1 MKSSFLAVVLTTLV
15 PAAAPA
21 GESAAPVADAVENH
35 ERERIETL
43 LKGGADLNAAQ
54 VDGMTALHWAIWR
67 DDRETSRRLVQAGAD
82 VNVANR
88 YEVRPMSLACANG
101 DAELVEL
108 LLKAGAGANTA
119 LPGGETALMTAAR
132 TGKLGAVRALL
143 AHKADVNAKECK
155 GQTAIMWAAAEG
167 HADVVQALIEAG
179 ADFRTTLKSG
189 FTPLMFAVREGRRKV
204 VEVLLEAGVDVNE
217 AMQPERPGGRAPR
230 KGTSPLIM
238 AVENGHF
245 DLAAALL
252 EVGADPNDQRSG
264 FTPLHVITWVRKP
277 NRGDGLDGQPPPIG
291 SGNMT
296 SLQFVRELVAHG
308 ADVNARLKH
317 GSSGRGQ
324 LSQTGA
330 TPFLM
335 ACDTADVPLM
345 RMLVE
350 LGADPAIPNV
360 DHTPPLVAASGFGTL
375 APSEEAGTEEELV
388 EAVTWLLDLGADIN
402 AIDDH
407 GETAMHGAAYN
418 NAPKVVDLLASRG
431 AKVEVWNQKNKYGW
445 TPLSIAEGER
455 PGTNFKPSPPTID
468 AIRRAMLAA
477 GVTPPARRTP
487 VKVNSDDYPK
497 EEKKKPPPTP

>member
-1 MKSSFLAVVLTTLV
+1 MFLAV
-15 PAAAPA
+15 AAPA
-21 GESAAPVADAVENH
+21 GEIVAPLADAVENQ
-35 ERERIETL
+35 ERDRIDAL
-43 LKGGADLNAAQ
+43 LQGGADLNAAQ
-54 VDGMTALHWAIWR
+54 VDGMTPLHWAIWR
-67 DDRETSRRLVQAGAD
+67 EDRKTSRRLVQAGAD

-88 YEVRPMSLACANG
+88 YEVRPLSLACANG

-108 LLKAGAGANTA
+108 LLKAGADVNAT

-132 TGKLGAVRALL
+132 TGTLSAVRALL
-143 AHKADVNAKECK
+143 ANNAAINAKDRK

-167 HADVVQALIEAG
+167 HADVVRVLIDAG
-179 ADFRTTLKSG
+179 ADFRTPLKSG
-189 FTPLMFAVREGRRKV
+189 FTPLLFAVREGRRKAV
-204 VEVLLEAGVDVNE
+204 QVLLQAGADVNE

-230 KGTSPLIM
+230 KGTSPLLV

-245 DLAAALL
+245 DLATALL
-252 EVGADPNDQRSG
+252 DAGADPNDQRSG
-264 FTPLHVITWVRKP
+264 FTALHVLSWVRKP

-317 GSSGRGQ
+317 GTSGRGQ

-335 ACDTADVPLM
+335 ACDTADLALM
-345 RMLVE
+345 RVLVE
-350 LGADPAIPNV
+350 LGSDPAIPNV

-375 APSEEAGTEEELV
+375 APTEEAGTEEELV
-388 EAVTWLLDLGADIN
+388 AAVTYLLDLGADIN
-402 AIDDH
+402 AVDDH

-418 NAPKVVDLLASRG
+418 NAPKVVELLAARG
-431 AKVEVWNQKNKYGW
+431 AKIEVWNQKNKYGW
-445 TPLSIAEGER
+445 TPLAIAEGDR
-455 PGTNFKPSPPTID
+455 PGTNFKPSPATID

-477 GVTPPARRTP
+477 GVTPPPRRTP
-487 VKVNSDDYPK
+487 VKDNGDEYQT
-497 EEKKKPPPTP
+497 EKKKPKPAP

>member
-1 MKSSFLAVVLTTLV
+1 MKALFLAVFLTILL
-15 PAAAPA
+15 AARAPA
-21 GESAAPVADAVENH
+21 GDASAPLADAVENQ
-35 ERERIETL
+35 ERDRIEAL
-43 LKGGADLNAAQ
+43 LSGGANLNAAQ

-67 DDRETSRRLVQAGAD
+67 DDRETARRLVQAGAD

-88 YEVRPMSLACANG
+88 YGIRPLSLACVNG
-101 DAELVEL
+101 DTELVEL
-108 LLKAGAGANTA
+108 LLKTGAEANTPLA
-119 LPGGETALMTAAR
+119 GGETALMIAAR

-143 AHKADVNAKECK
+143 AHKAAVNAKEHK

-167 HADVVQALIEAG
+167 HADVVRALIEAG
-179 ADFRTTLKSG
+179 ADFRTPLRSG
-189 FTPLMFAVREGRRKV
+189 FTPLMFAVREGRRKAV
-204 VEVLLEAGVDVNE
+204 QVLLEAGADVNE
-217 AMQPERPGGRAPR
+217 AMQPERIGGRAPR
-230 KGTSPLIM
+230 KGTSPLLM

-252 EVGADPNDQRSG
+252 DSGADPNDQRSG
-264 FTPLHVITWVRKP
+264 FTALHVITWVRKP

-296 SLQFVRELVAHG
+296 SLQFVRELVAHR
-308 ADVNARLKH
+308 ADVNARLKQ
-317 GSSGRGQ
+317 GSSGRGH

-345 RMLVE
+345 RLLVE
-350 LGADPAIPNV
+350 LGADPTIPNV

-375 APSEEAGTEEELV
+375 APSEEAGTEEEMV
-388 EAVTWLLDLGADIN
+388 EAVTYLLDLGADID
-402 AIDDH
+402 AVDDH

-418 NAPKVVDLLASRG
+418 NAPKVVELLASRG
-431 AKVEVWNQKNKYGW
+431 ATIEVWNQKNKYGW
-445 TPLSIAEGER
+445 TPLAIAEGER
-455 PGTNFKPSPPTID
+455 PGTNFKPSPSTIA

-487 VKVNSDDYPK
+487 VKINSDDYKKAAP
-497 EEKKKPPPTP
+497 KKPAPTP